1 MLSFQNNTGDSNDH
15 DNLPVR
21 TALFTSFTQD
31 YLDTLIMKLFIGQ
44 LHTPGSL
51 DRDDFDYL
59 VTKTSEADVISTVK
73 LDMVQRL
80 VDGGPEDDDE
90 LNSLKALLNVNSK
103 DDMIA
108 WFENHYNYFSFN
120 IHLVTVND

>member
-1 MLSFQNNTGDSNDH
+1 
-15 DNLPVR
+15 
-21 TALFTSFTQD
+21 
-31 YLDTLIMKLFIGQ
+31 MKLFIGQ

-59 VTKTSEADVISTVK
+59 VAKTTEAEVITTIK
-73 LDMVQRL
+73 LECVQRI
-80 VDGGPEDDDE
+80 VDSGLETEEE

-108 WFENHYNYFSFN
+108 WFDIHYSYFSFD
-120 IHLVTVND
+120 IRLVTVND

>member
-1 MLSFQNNTGDSNDH
+1 
-15 DNLPVR
+15 
-21 TALFTSFTQD
+21 
-31 YLDTLIMKLFIGQ
+31 MKLFIGQ

-59 VTKTSEADVISTVK
+59 VAKTTEAEVITTIK
-73 LDMVQRL
+73 LEYVQRI
-80 VDGGPEDDDE
+80 VDSELETEDE

-108 WFENHYNYFSFN
+108 WFENHYSYFSFN
-120 IHLVTVND
+120 IHQVTVND